1 MKLKQINIKLMVIVS
16 MLRWLLYPHYI
27 HLRLYTM
34 YGSRYYF
41 YILRHP
47 ISFIQDI
54 NQYLNWCI
62 EMDKLK

>member
-1 MKLKQINIKLMVIVS
+1 MNTKLKVILNMS
-16 MLRWLLYPHYI
+16 KWLLSPHYI

-47 ISFIQDI
+47 ISVIRDI
-54 NQYLNWCI
+54 NRYINWCI
-62 EMDKLK
+62 EMDTHI

>member
-1 MKLKQINIKLMVIVS
+1 MNIIKLKVILNMS
-16 MLRWLLYPHYI
+16 KWLLSPHYI

-47 ISFIQDI
+47 ISVIQDI
-54 NQYLNWCI
+54 NRYINWCI

>member
-1 MKLKQINIKLMVIVS
+1 MNIIKLKVILNMS
-16 MLRWLLYPHYI
+16 KWLLSPHYI

-47 ISFIQDI
+47 ISVIRDI
-54 NQYLNWCI
+54 NRYINWCI
-62 EMDKLK
+62 EMDTHI